1 MITVDNYYIDE
12 EISKI
17 VSDLKLSLTNGKLAF
32 HAMTN
37 AGYSVPCPVHK
48 NGLERK
54 NSCYIDPETGV
65 FHCFSCGAS
74 GNLAQFVK
82 ACFECSDEF
91 AKDWL
96 IRRYGKIATA
106 KINLG
111 EPIKLGKK
119 NTGIKID
126 GSALET
132 YTSYCPYLAQRKLNR
147 TICEEFNVKY
157 DPKERKVVFPVYN
170 TKGELVLFAKR
181 AIDYKS
187 FFMPKDA
194 RREVYNLNIIIK
206 NNLKRAM
213 IAEGP
218 IDCLTG
224 WCHNVPTIATL
235 GSIADEQIADINNSG
250 INILYVAFDNDYYG
264 EQFRARLKKKLG
276 KHIILVDV
284 YMPTG
289 KKDVNDL
296 SDSEWE
302 QLIKQYNLPQIEN
315 NLIKFVNDNV

>member
-12 EISKI
+12 EIPKI
-17 VSDLKLSLTNGKLAF
+17 VSDLKLCLTNGKLAF
-32 HAMTN
+32 HTLTN

-74 GNLAQFVK
+74 GNLVQFVK
-82 ACFECSDEF
+82 ACFESSEDY
-91 AKDWL
+91 AKEWL
-96 IRRYGKIATA
+96 IKRYGKRAA
-106 KINLG
+106 LKLNLG
-111 EPIKLGKK
+111 EPINLGKK
-119 NTGIKID
+119 SAGIKLDASILD
-126 GSALET
+126 N

-147 TICEEFNVKY
+147 TVCEEFNVKY

-181 AIDYKS
+181 SIDYKS
-187 FFMPKDA
+187 FFMPEDA

-213 IAEGP
+213 LVEGP
-218 IDCLTG
+218 VDALTG

-235 GSIADEQIADINNSG
+235 GSIADEQIADINKSG
-250 INILYVAFDNDYYG
+250 INILYIAFDNDFYG
-264 EQFRARLKKKLG
+264 EQFREKLKKKLG
-276 KHIILVDV
+276 NHIILVDV
-284 YMPTG
+284 YMPNG
-289 KKDVNDL
+289 RKDVNDL
-296 SDSEWE
+296 SESEW
-302 QLIKQYNLPQIEN
+302 QDLIQQYNLPQIEN
-315 NLIKFVNDNV
+315 NLIKFVNDIV